1 MNFEESLSTLR
12 YADRAKKIQNK
23 AVVNESAQDKLIR
36 ELKAE
41 NEQLKKALRD
51 AVGADGMVNAKDFL
65 EMMDHQD
72 KAIDDIKNFDAKLQE
87 QKEINVEKDV
97 ELEEKKKR
105 ENKRAP
111 HLTNLNDDPML
122 SQQVYYGMVA
132 FPVTVGRRN
141 ENPAPSIAFG
151 GVNILKQHAQFNML
165 DNGLIA
171 LEIKQESAL
180 KDTFINGVLIAEG
193 KNTQVLNHLDTI
205 YLG

>member
-1 MNFEESLSTLR
+1 
-12 YADRAKKIQNK
+12 
-23 AVVNESAQDKLIR
+23 
-36 ELKAE
+36 
-41 NEQLKKALRD
+41 
-51 AVGADGMVNAKDFL
+51 
-65 EMMDHQD
+65 
-72 KAIDDIKNFDAKLQE
+72 LQE

-122 SQQVYYGMVA
+122 SQHVYYGMA
-132 FPVTVGRRN
+132 EFPVTVGRRN
-141 ENPAPSIAFG
+141 ENPAPNIVFG

-180 KDTFINGVLIAEG
+180 KDTFINGALIAKD